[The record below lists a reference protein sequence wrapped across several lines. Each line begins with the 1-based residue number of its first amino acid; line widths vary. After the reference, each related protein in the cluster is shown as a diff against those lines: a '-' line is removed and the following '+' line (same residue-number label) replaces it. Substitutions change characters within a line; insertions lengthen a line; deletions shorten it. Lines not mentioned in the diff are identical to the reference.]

1 MSILSSFNNILKQT
15 VLIPVRIYRLLISP
29 LLGPSKCRYNPTCSQ
44 YMIDAVMEWGILR
57 GGFMGVMRI
66 LRCHPWSKHEH
77 LDPVPKKNK

>member
-1 MSILSSFNNILKQT
+1 MSAFSFLNDILKQT
-15 VLIPVRIYRLLISP
+15 ILLPVRAYRLLISP

-57 GGFMGVMRI
+57 GCFMGIMRI
-66 LRCHPWSKHEH
+66 FRCHPWSKHEH